1 MDIAV
6 SDLSRPEDDRLGIQ
20 SSQSISEN
28 QTSLPACRGH
38 RFARWLKF
46 ATRLS
51 ILTAITSPGLDMK
64 ITKAVI
70 TAAGK
75 GQRHLPL
82 QTLIDRDGHQKPVL
96 SIIIEE
102 AVRAGITDTCIVVH
116 PDDEAAYRSLAGD
129 HVGRLSFIHQA
140 EQRGYGHAVWCARDF
155 VRGEPFLHLIG
166 DHLYVSRGTK
176 GCAQRVVELAEAES
190 CAVSAVQATREGLLP
205 NYGAIAG
212 KRIQGRNDVTVIEK
226 VIEKPTPTEAEQQ
239 LLVPGLRAGSYL
251 CFFGIH
257 VLTPMVMELLDLGMN
272 ESTDGRLS
280 TISGALHT
288 LGRKQRYLALEMDD
302 YRYNLGVTYGLL
314 NAQLA
319 LALSGKD
326 REEVLGMLMEQLLVR
341 EFRAAERATA

>member
-1 MDIAV
+1 
-6 SDLSRPEDDRLGIQ
+6 
-20 SSQSISEN
+20 
-28 QTSLPACRGH
+28 
-38 RFARWLKF
+38 
-46 ATRLS
+46 
-51 ILTAITSPGLDMK
+51 MK

-82 QTLIDRDGHQKPVL
+82 QTLIDRDGHQKSVL
-96 SIIIEE
+96 SVIIDE
-102 AVRAGITDTCIVVH
+102 AVRAGITETCVVVH
-116 PDDEAAYRSLAGD
+116 PDDETAYRSLAGE
-129 HVGRLSFIHQA
+129 HAGRLTFTHQT
-140 EQRGYGHAVWCARDF
+140 EPRGYGHAVWCARDF

-166 DHLYVSRGTK
+166 DHLYVSRDKK

-205 NYGAIAG
+205 NYGAISG
-212 KRIQGRNDVTVIEK
+212 KRIQSRNDVTVIDK

-239 LLVPGLRAGSYL
+239 LLVPGLRAGYYL

-257 VLTPMVMELLDLGMN
+257 VLTPIIMEMLDQGMK
-272 ESTDGRLS
+272 ESTDGRLP
-280 TISGALHT
+280 TISNALHN
-288 LGRKQRYLALEMDD
+288 LGRKQRYLALEMND

-326 REEVLGMLMEQLLVR
+326 REDVLGMLMEMLLLR
-341 EFRAAERATA
+341 EHRIAERVSP